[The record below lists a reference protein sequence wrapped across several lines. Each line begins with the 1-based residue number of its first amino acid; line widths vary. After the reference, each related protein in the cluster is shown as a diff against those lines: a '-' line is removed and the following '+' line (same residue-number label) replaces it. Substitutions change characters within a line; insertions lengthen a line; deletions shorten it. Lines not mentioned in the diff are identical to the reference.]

1 MLAYQFTAQLRLY
14 TRCEDGIRSG
24 MRLSLLALALPLALG
39 AQTQQSSPDVDR
51 SARVDSLLAA
61 VVPKDGPG
69 AAVMVISNG
78 RVVHQKGYG
87 FADLETRRPIDAR
100 TTFDLASVSKQFTT
114 MAIMMLA
121 ERGKLAYDDP
131 VTKFFPELPEYAKRI
146 TLRHLMTHTS
156 GMPDYMSEFRSNQGK
171 YSSEPTSR
179 EVIAMLAQL
188 PKPDFAVGAKYE
200 YSNSGYVVL
209 GQVAEKV
216 AGVPLPQFMKTEI
229 FDKLGMSSTI
239 LSDQVLA
246 PSANRAISYR
256 PRGGKY
262 ENADFSP
269 LNRIYGDGNV
279 NTSLEDMFKWDQA
292 LYGDALVKQSTLAQ
306 AFEPMTLNDGSKSD
320 YGFGWRLMRW
330 NDQRVYTH
338 GGSWAGFRTSILRVP
353 SERLTVVVLANAANM
368 APPDLAQKIGRLW
381 VTQ

>member
-1 MLAYQFTAQLRLY
+1 MNRL
-14 TRCEDGIRSG
+14 
-24 MRLSLLALALPLALG
+24 LLACLAVPIALG
-39 AQTQQSSPDVDR
+39 AQTQQSSRDADH
-51 SARVDSLLAA
+51 SARIDSLLAT

-87 FADLETRRPIDAR
+87 YAEVETRRPIDAR

-121 ERGKLAYDDP
+121 ERGKLSFDDTI
-131 VTKFFPELPEYAKRI
+131 TKFFPELPPYASRI

-156 GMPDYMSEFRSNQGK
+156 GMPDYMSAFRRNPGS
-171 YSSEPTSR
+171 YSTEPTSR
-179 EVIAMLAQL
+179 EVIAMLAQI
-188 PKPDFAVGAKYE
+188 PQPDFPAGAKYE

-229 FDKLGMSSTI
+229 FDRLGMSSTI
-239 LSDQVLA
+239 LSDQVRA
-246 PSANRAISYR
+246 PSPNRAISYR
-256 PRGGKY
+256 LDGGSY
-262 ENADFSP
+262 RNADYSP

-292 LYGDALVKQSTLAQ
+292 LYTDTLLPQRALEQ
-306 AFEPMTLNDGSKSD
+306 AFQPMMLNDGKRSG
-320 YGFGWRLMRW
+320 YGFGWRITSW
-330 NDQRVYTH
+330 NRHRMLTH
-338 GGSWAGFRTSILRVP
+338 GGSWAGFRTGIVRVP
-353 SERLTVVVLANAANM
+353 SERLTVVVLANAASM
-368 APPDLAQKIGRLW
+368 RSTDLASTIASYWLGPRAP
-381 VTQ
+381 

>member
-1 MLAYQFTAQLRLY
+1 MNHLILA
-14 TRCEDGIRSG
+14 C
-24 MRLSLLALALPLALG
+24 LAAPIALG
-39 AQTQQSSPDVDR
+39 AQTQQSRDAEH
-51 SARVDSLLAA
+51 SARIDSLLAT

-87 FADLETRRPIDAR
+87 YAELETRRPIDAR

-121 ERGKLAYDDP
+121 ERGKLSFDDTI
-131 VTKFFPELPEYAKRI
+131 TKFFPQLPLYASRI

-156 GMPDYMSEFRSNQGK
+156 GMPDYMSAFRAKASA
-171 YSSEPTSR
+171 YSTEPTSR
-179 EVIAMLAQL
+179 EVVAMLSQI
-188 PKPDFAVGAKYE
+188 PTPDFAAGARYE

-229 FDKLGMSSTI
+229 FDRLGMSSTI
-239 LSDQVLA
+239 LSDQVKA
-246 PSANRAISYR
+246 PSPNRAISYR
-256 PRGGKY
+256 PDGGSY
-262 ENADFSP
+262 SNADYWP

-292 LYGDALVKQSTLAQ
+292 LYTDTLVRQNTLAQ
-306 AFEPMTLNDGSKSD
+306 AFQPMNLNDGKRSD
-320 YGFGWRLMRW
+320 YGFGWRIEGS
-330 NDQRVYTH
+330 NGQRRLSH
-338 GGSWAGFRTSILRVP
+338 GGSWAGFRTGIVRVP
-353 SERLTVVVLANAANM
+353 SERLTVVVLANASSMRSTEIASTIASYWM
-368 APPDLAQKIGRLW
+368 GPQAP
-381 VTQ
+381 